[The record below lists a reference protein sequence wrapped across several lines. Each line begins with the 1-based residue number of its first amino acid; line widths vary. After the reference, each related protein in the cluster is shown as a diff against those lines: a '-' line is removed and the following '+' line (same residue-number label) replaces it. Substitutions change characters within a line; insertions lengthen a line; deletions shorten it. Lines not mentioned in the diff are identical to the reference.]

1 MYLDLTKRQVHTT
14 TKLRASRLNKTFLS
28 FFFQDTSQEE
38 LTKFFLRF
46 KGPNALRKRVYRF
59 ATSDDDW
66 QFTGG
71 VFVNFDC
78 RENAEEFLKLF
89 SETKLSYNGDG
100 KRVITLF
107 ARMF

>member
-1 MYLDLTKRQVHTT
+1 M
-14 TKLRASRLNKTFLS
+14 
-28 FFFQDTSQEE
+28 
-38 LTKFFLRF
+38 
-46 KGPNALRKRVYRF
+46 YRF

-71 VFVNFDC
+71 IFVNFDT

-100 KRVITLF
+100 KPLLLCLNIQNCTVGRASVRTG
-107 ARMF
+107 ATGA

>member
-1 MYLDLTKRQVHTT
+1 M
-14 TKLRASRLNKTFLS
+14 NKTFFIVL
-28 FFFQDTSQEE
+28 FFQDTTQEE
-38 LTKFFLRF
+38 LTNFFLRF
-46 KGPNALRKRVYRF
+46 KGPTALRKRVYRF

-71 VFVNFDC
+71 IFVNFDT

-100 KRVITLF
+100 KLF
-107 ARMF
+107 SFA